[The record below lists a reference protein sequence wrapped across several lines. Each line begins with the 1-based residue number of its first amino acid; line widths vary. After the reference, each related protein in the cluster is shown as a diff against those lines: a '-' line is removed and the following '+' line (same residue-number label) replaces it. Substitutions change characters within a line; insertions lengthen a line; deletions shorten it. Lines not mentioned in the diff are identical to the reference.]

1 MIPNPAYRP
10 AEEVLKSRDKPLS
23 TEDVDAAPV
32 HMSTQSILE
41 TFGIETGS
49 KSIDTDR
56 QLAEFLE
63 SGKYGADIL
72 SELYRRFEVGRERLK
87 DDKDDKSDPEPREWA
102 TLDELTKALKAIGI
116 RFLRHSYSYGV
127 RACTLIH
134 EDGRATNL
142 LYIVDSNNKDGY
154 VMYTQ
159 LLKQKP
165 KCHCVIDSGIDAQ
178 EDAAYL
184 EGMLKE

>member
-1 MIPNPAYRP
+1 MIPNPEYRSE
-10 AEEVLKSRDKPLS
+10 EEVLKNRGKPLS
-23 TEDVDAAPV
+23 
-32 HMSTQSILE
+32 
-41 TFGIETGS
+41 
-49 KSIDTDR
+49 
-56 QLAEFLE
+56 
-63 SGKYGADIL
+63 
-72 SELYRRFEVGRERLK
+72 
-87 DDKDDKSDPEPREWA
+87 DDQEPRGWA

-154 VMYTQ
+154 AIYTRI
-159 LLKQKP
+159 LKQNLKYP
-165 KCHCVIDSGIDAQ
+165 CVIDSGIDAQ

-184 EGMLKE
+184 KGMLKE